1 MRYSFLFGAMLA
13 VCAGCSSAPYTVE
26 SVKEELRRE
35 KIGDSHFVTVGPHTI
50 HYLEA
55 GTGEP
60 MIMIHGWL
68 CWGAYWKKV
77 MPAVA
82 DRYRVIAPDLLGHGI
97 SDKPLDPSVS
107 YGTDAQAERVIA
119 FMDALGIERAYVVG
133 HSMGGEIAAKVAIAA
148 PARVRG
154 LVLICAAG
162 MEETPKLLPGY
173 IRAARALRM
182 EGILA
187 DLLTE
192 GMVRRHIKGLMFYR
206 ENEVPEEFIRDV
218 AMSNLKDKED
228 RKAMA
233 RVTREGLFRNFLDTR
248 CGGISAPTLV
258 ISAKY
263 DRVVPPAMGERYH
276 SLLPDSRL
284 VVIDRAAHMVP
295 WEQSDQVAA
304 SIMEYFAAR

>member
-1 MRYSFLFGAMLA
+1 MIA
-13 VCAGCSSAPYTVE
+13 VSMGCSSAPYTVE

-77 MPAVA
+77 MPAMA

-133 HSMGGEIAAKVAIAA
+133 HSMGGEIAAKVAITA

-206 ENEVPEEFIRDV
+206 ENDVPEEFIRDV